1 MSKQIIN
8 IGSKVDDG
16 TGDTLRTGFTKTNN
30 NFSELYTSVDY
41 LNTSA
46 NTLPYAYIQANTA
59 TVVGQSA
66 YQQANTATTQANL
79 AFNQANTATLIGQAA
94 YTQANTVSV
103 AIYNTQIAIDIGVAA
118 FHQANVAT
126 IIGQSAYA
134 AANTARTV
142 PQNSQSSNYT
152 LQLTDAGKYI
162 YYTQSSNST
171 LYIPP
176 ASEVLFSNGTIIMIV
191 SKTSS
196 NAQIVIT
203 PNTGVSLY
211 LAGNNTST
219 IRNLTTYGVA
229 TLMRVAANTWF
240 ISGTGLT

>member
-8 IGSKVDDG
+8 IGSKVNDG
-16 TGDTLRTGFTKTNN
+16 TGDTLRTSFTKTNN
-30 NFSELYTSVDY
+30 NFTELYTSVNY
-41 LNTSA
+41 LLQSN
-46 NTLPYAYIQANTA
+46 LVFEQANTA
-59 TVVGQSA
+59 ILQS
-66 YQQANTATTQANL
+66 NL
-79 AFNQANTATLIGQAA
+79 AFHQANVATVIGQSA

-126 IIGQSAYA
+126 VIGQSAYA
-134 AANTARTV
+134 EANTARTV
-142 PQNSQSSNYT
+142 PQNAKSTDYT

-162 YYTQSSNST
+162 YYTQSTNTT

-176 ASEVLFSNGTIIMIV
+176 ASEVLFSNGTTIMIV
-191 SKTSS
+191 SRTSS
-196 NAQIVIT
+196 NAKIVIT

-219 IRNLTTYGVA
+219 IRNLTSYGVA
-229 TLMRVAANTWF
+229 TLMRVEANTWF